1 MVLALGDTEMKE
13 GQGIYSHQIEHTNC
27 FNFVKHFSVFT
38 GLPEFIALPVEG
50 VRRARQIE
58 IGSLVGHHPKTLA
71 RTLRAGEFSRAL
83 LSCLWLTKATR
94 EMPSLGQKR
103 AFMNLFRKGK
113 EISPSCYPGLH

>member
-58 IGSLVGHHPKTLA
+58 IGCEREKAKVQENLAEDRWDWSPGFCGRRGLIFQSLSVSVYALGKSKSLESWSPPGFIGGGGGH
-71 RTLRAGEFSRAL
+71 S
-83 LSCLWLTKATR
+83 
-94 EMPSLGQKR
+94 
-103 AFMNLFRKGK
+103 
-113 EISPSCYPGLH
+113 